1 MKRFSER
8 HGLTTLSELNV
19 TPLLDLAFV
28 LLIIF
33 MITTPLMENS
43 VDLLVPT
50 SEAAKNAID
59 RSAVQT
65 LSLDRDA
72 RLTFNE
78 EPTTADE
85 VRSLLAAL
93 HTANPEVAVIVRAHR
108 ELPVQK
114 LIELID
120 IVKSAQI
127 TKVGV
132 VTTPDQPAP

>member
-1 MKRFSER
+1 
-8 HGLTTLSELNV
+8 
-19 TPLLDLAFV
+19 
-28 LLIIF
+28 

-50 SEAAKNAID
+50 SAAARNAVD
-59 RSAVQT
+59 QSVVQ
-65 LSLDRDA
+65 
-72 RLTFNE
+72 
-78 EPTTADE
+78 
-85 VRSLLAAL
+85 SLLWIARNGSSQWPADHSRGSAFTAGRL
-93 HTANPEVAVIVRAHR
+93 HADTPDVAVIVRAHR

-132 VTTPDQPAP
+132 VTTPDQP

>member
-1 MKRFSER
+1 MKRFSDR

-43 VDLLVPT
+43 VDLLVP
-50 SEAAKNAID
+50 SSDAARSAID
-59 RSAVQT
+59 RSAVQS
-65 LSLDRDA
+65 LSLNRDQ
-72 RLTFNE
+72 RLEFNGQA
-78 EPTTADE
+78 TTPDE
-85 VRSLLAAL
+85 VRTQLVAL
-93 HTANPEVAVIVRAHR
+93 HADNPEVAVIVRAHR

-127 TKVGV
+127 SKVGV
-132 VTTPDQPAP
+132 VTTPDQP

>member
-8 HGLTTLSELNV
+8 QALTTLTELNV

-43 VDLLVPT
+43 VDLVVPS
-50 SEAAKNAID
+50 SEAAKNAINP
-59 RSAVQT
+59 SAVQT
-65 LSLDRDA
+65 VSLDREE
-72 RLTFNE
+72 LLEFNGEPATRE
-78 EPTTADE
+78 EIRAL
-85 VRSLLAAL
+85 LLAL
-93 HTANPEVAVIVRAHR
+93 HESNPEVAVVVRAHR

-120 IVKSAQI
+120 VVKGARISKI
-127 TKVGV
+127 GV
-132 VTTPDQPAP
+132 VTTPEEP